1 MGNPVMRFQ
10 IVSKKPLETA
20 RFYGSLFGWKTGANH
35 PMGFRRI
42 DTGSPE
48 GIQGS
53 IFPAPPKSENFVQLF
68 MAVEDVK
75 ATVLKAVRLGAEV
88 VIPPAIVP
96 GEGDEVSVLRDP
108 QGLMFAV
115 WRKHPEAN
123 TEE

>member
-1 MGNPVMRFQ
+1 
-10 IVSKKPLETA
+10 
-20 RFYGSLFGWKTGANH
+20 
-35 PMGFRRI
+35 MGFRRI

-96 GEGDEVSVLRDP
+96 GEGDEVAVLRDP